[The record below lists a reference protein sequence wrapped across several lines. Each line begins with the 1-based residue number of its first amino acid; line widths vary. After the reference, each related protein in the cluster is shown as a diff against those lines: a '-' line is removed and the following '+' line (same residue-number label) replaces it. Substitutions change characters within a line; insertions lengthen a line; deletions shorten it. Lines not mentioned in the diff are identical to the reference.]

1 MRFSFV
7 SMCPFRAFVSDLD
20 TITSCLSRADW
31 PSGPLRD
38 VAWVLSVTLV
48 RTESET
54 MKTETM
60 RAALTATATKAAAL
74 RRRSSRAGN
83 SSPLLTFF
91 PSGSRGRRVAWSR
104 RLGGCLEPRNRGE
117 EPECVEGT
125 DCGRRLRLSRE
136 SRRLP
141 ISRGPQ
147 SLRPKPHKRPSSASS
162 MRFWS
167 KLVAM
172 PRWIVSRLSVC
183 GGLKM
188 FRSSRSGGPTVSLTP

>member
-1 MRFSFV
+1 MSKSVTKDLQHSLVAHANRGIMRFSFV

-125 DCGRRLRLSRE
+125 GCGRRLRLSRE

-147 SLRPKPHKRPSSASS
+147 SLPAVTPSHFDQNLINDPA
-162 MRFWS
+162 
-167 KLVAM
+167 
-172 PRWIVSRLSVC
+172 PRL
-183 GGLKM
+183 L
-188 FRSSRSGGPTVSLTP
+188 